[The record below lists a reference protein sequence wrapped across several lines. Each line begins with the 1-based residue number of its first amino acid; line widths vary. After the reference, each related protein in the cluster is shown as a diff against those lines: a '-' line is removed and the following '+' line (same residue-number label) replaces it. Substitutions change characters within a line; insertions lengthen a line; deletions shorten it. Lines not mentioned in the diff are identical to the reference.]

1 MEWFISGTF
10 NLVLYLTYKLKI
22 NLSVK
27 DTFLL
32 YVKIFLIMESLS
44 AVQKETFCSDIA
56 MLELS

>member
-32 YVKIFLIMESLS
+32 YVKTFLIMESLS

-56 MLELS
+56 TLELS